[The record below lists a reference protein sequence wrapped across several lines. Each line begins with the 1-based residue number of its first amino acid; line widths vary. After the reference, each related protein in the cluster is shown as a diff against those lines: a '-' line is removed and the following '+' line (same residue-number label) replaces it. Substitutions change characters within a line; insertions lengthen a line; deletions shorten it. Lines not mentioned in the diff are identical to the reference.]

1 MKKIVLY
8 LPLLLLLTVSCDKDT
23 IAPTRADQFIKHYG
37 YGLHDTGVKVLTKED
52 GFLVL
57 GSITNPENGDK
68 DICIIQTD
76 SYGNTNQPIKTFG
89 GIYDDMAYRI
99 VPNEQG
105 YLIAGST
112 IPRENGDWDIYLLQ
126 LSATAD
132 MIWEKSYPFPYDNE
146 AFDVIIRS
154 NGNIVCTGYTKITET
169 NSDILYFET
178 TAQGDSVL
186 FNHKGNA
193 LDEVAYAITEL
204 DNMFLFAGYH
214 IPQGV
219 QSALP
224 GIYILK
230 WNGQR
235 SAIPQEGIKPGLS
248 SVAKAILPDPNGNFL
263 ISYNFV

>member
-1 MKKIVLY
+1 MRTIRITSYNVCYTK
-8 LPLLLLLTVSCDKDT
+8 LLRS
-23 IAPTRADQFIKHYG
+23 
-37 YGLHDTGVKVLTKED
+37 
-52 GFLVL
+52 
-57 GSITNPENGDK
+57 
-68 DICIIQTD
+68 
-76 SYGNTNQPIKTFG
+76 QPIKTFG

-178 TAQGDSVL
+178 TA
-186 FNHKGNA
+186 
-193 LDEVAYAITEL
+193 
-204 DNMFLFAGYH
+204 
-214 IPQGV
+214 
-219 QSALP
+219 
-224 GIYILK
+224 
-230 WNGQR
+230 
-235 SAIPQEGIKPGLS
+235 
-248 SVAKAILPDPNGNFL
+248 
-263 ISYNFV
+263 SYNFV